1 MWGAEVGSGC
11 TDTGREYTLKLAGMT
26 EVVNSHLVWD
36 VPTLPPATL
45 NTLPQWTQERASILI
60 VRATVSM
67 TPARAVAQVI
77 ATILIVWPGKMMVME
92 SVTRFVANAWAC
104 TTNAG
109 CAMVQ
114 EQFWSADAQALRREH
129 AIARAISSTSWASVA
144 ATAK

>member
-1 MWGAEVGSGC
+1 MMAPVRNPTHVECAEVRASLVAP
-11 TDTGREYTLKLAGMT
+11 TPKHAITSLKLAGMT
-26 EVVNSHLVWD
+26 EVVNSHLAWD
-36 VPTLPPATL
+36 VPTLPPATM

-77 ATILIVWPGKMMVME
+77 ATILIVWPGKMMATE
-92 SVTRFVANAWAC
+92 SVTRFVAIAWAC

-114 EQFWSADAQALRREH
+114 EQF
-129 AIARAISSTSWASVA
+129 
-144 ATAK
+144 